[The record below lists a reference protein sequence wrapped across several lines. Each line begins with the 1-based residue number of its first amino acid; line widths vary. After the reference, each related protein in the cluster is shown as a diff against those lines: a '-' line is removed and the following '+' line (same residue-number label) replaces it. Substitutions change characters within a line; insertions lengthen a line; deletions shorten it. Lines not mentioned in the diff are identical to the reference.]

1 MAKILVVDD
10 EEYIRFAYTDELEE
24 EGYEVIT
31 ANCGYRLLQRI
42 EDEKP
47 DLVLLDIK
55 MPDYNGLDLLQ
66 DIRNRFYDLPVIL
79 STAYDTYK
87 EDIKSV
93 AADYYVVK
101 SFDLTDLKDK
111 IALGLEASQCVLT
124 TQG

>member
-10 EEYIRFAYTDELEE
+10 EEYIRFVYTDELEE

-31 ANCGYRLLQRI
+31 ANCGYRLLQKI

-66 DIRNRFYDLPVIL
+66 DIRNQFYDLPVIL

-87 EDIKSV
+87 EDIKSF

-111 IALGLEASQCVLT
+111 IALGLEASQSVLT
-124 TQG
+124 TQD

>member
-124 TQG
+124 TQD

>member
-31 ANCGYRLLQRI
+31 ANCGYRLLQKI

-79 STAYDTYK
+79 STAYDMYK
-87 EDIKSV
+87 EDIKSF

-111 IALGLEASQCVLT
+111 IALGLEVSQSVLT